1 MGVENIGS
9 IGTGIDIVETA
20 RLERLIARQGTRF
33 LRRCFTEAEIAE
45 CERKPLPA
53 LHYAGKFA
61 AKEALYKALGLVWN
75 GAFAWNC
82 ISVESRGGKP
92 KVRLSG
98 ALHRYETAYRVE
110 LSITHAGAYAAAV
123 ALAIRV

>member
-1 MGVENIGS
+1 MGVKGIES

-20 RLERLIARQGTRF
+20 RLERLIMRQGTRF

-45 CERKPLPA
+45 CEGTPLPA

-61 AKEALYKALGLVWN
+61 AKEALYKALGLVWT

-82 ISVESRGGKP
+82 ISVENRGGKP
-92 KVRLSG
+92 TVRLSG
-98 ALHRYETAYRVE
+98 PLHGYEAAYRVE

-123 ALAIRV
+123 ALAVRV